1 MSPEETRYQR
11 LWWAV
16 ATAALAFVIAAA
28 AARIRHVVYVTDV
41 AGRSAAE
48 ISALPTDR
56 PELIVPGHHSESFE
70 WLDQTRQMFSLRQLR
85 VRRIDYENAPFGRAV
100 FAMSPYRWWLGLLA
114 VGGHLAFGQP
124 IDRAVELAVL
134 YADPLLQVLLLTAV
148 AWGVARRFGALA
160 AATAAAGLAAF
171 YPLASEYQPGMP
183 DSRGLALAIGLGG
196 VLLLLAGAGRPASA
210 ALRWFI
216 AAGATAALG
225 LWVSPGWATPLV
237 LGCAV
242 GGLLQAAAIRP
253 QRDAPDLPWRA
264 WGAGGA
270 MAILLA
276 YLLEFFPHDLG
287 GWEFRVIHP
296 LFGLAWLGL
305 GDVVARLAGM
315 IRGRKPVSGWL
326 DGIMSVLAL
335 FALASLPVAMVF
347 THNAG
352 FLGLN
357 LDAMRLTILPGAPS
371 APSLVAWL
379 LQNGVTFDAWATLLP
394 LVVLLPA
401 AVLVFW
407 APIEP
412 PQRALILLAMGPVF
426 VAVALAIRQVSWWNG
441 VDAAL
446 VVLLVACASAA
457 RALPVRPV
465 ILTAFLVLA
474 PILTLGAF
482 ALWPTGAAASGQV
495 AQAELE
501 GLVERD
507 FAAWMSQ
514 HIRPEDVVL
523 APPNITVALHYYAGI
538 RGLGTFG
545 WEDTDGLTAAV
556 RMVSATT
563 PEESLELFGRRG
575 VRYIVIPSWDPYM
588 DVYARMGEGQ
598 LEGTFLERLYHWV
611 LPPWLRPVPYLIPT
625 IPGFEGQSVTVLEV
639 VDEQDPASAATRLA
653 DYFVAMG
660 QMDLAANAGLELRK
674 YPADLG
680 ALLGRAEVAV
690 AQGDSGEAARLVE
703 QILHR
708 SSGGADHDLP
718 WDERVTLAI
727 TLAQTHHLDAAR
739 DQLKGV
745 LTEIDDEKL
754 RSLTTTSLY
763 RLEVL
768 RRALGL
774 EIADPRLR
782 DLALALLPADF
793 RTRLSK

>member
-1 MSPEETRYQR
+1 
-11 LWWAV
+11 
-16 ATAALAFVIAAA
+16 
-28 AARIRHVVYVTDV
+28 
-41 AGRSAAE
+41 
-48 ISALPTDR
+48 
-56 PELIVPGHHSESFE
+56 
-70 WLDQTRQMFSLRQLR
+70 
-85 VRRIDYENAPFGRAV
+85 
-100 FAMSPYRWWLGLLA
+100 
-114 VGGHLAFGQP
+114 
-124 IDRAVELAVL
+124 
-134 YADPLLQVLLLTAV
+134 
-148 AWGVARRFGALA
+148 
-160 AATAAAGLAAF
+160 
-171 YPLASEYQPGMP
+171 
-183 DSRGLALAIGLGG
+183 
-196 VLLLLAGAGRPASA
+196 
-210 ALRWFI
+210 
-216 AAGATAALG
+216 
-225 LWVSPGWATPLV
+225 
-237 LGCAV
+237 
-242 GGLLQAAAIRP
+242 
-253 QRDAPDLPWRA
+253 
-264 WGAGGA
+264 
-270 MAILLA
+270 
-276 YLLEFFPHDLG
+276 
-287 GWEFRVIHP
+287 
-296 LFGLAWLGL
+296 
-305 GDVVARLAGM
+305 
-315 IRGRKPVSGWL
+315 
-326 DGIMSVLAL
+326 
-335 FALASLPVAMVF
+335 
-347 THNAG
+347 
-352 FLGLN
+352 
-357 LDAMRLTILPGAPS
+357 MRLTILPGAPS